1 MEKIKEYFFKHF
13 EKIIVAS
20 VLLGIVLINYFTPY
34 KMGFLNFFYLPI
46 IAAGYFL
53 GQRMAV
59 LTAVFCI
66 LIVAFF
72 LLLFPSSFFTAGI
85 NKTYIYV
92 SLGAW
97 SSFLILTSAA
107 IGYLYEE
114 KERKINDLRG
124 AYMGILEIL
133 SKYLESAD
141 RYTQGHSVRVA
152 HLSED
157 IARTMGLSALEV
169 ENVRAAAL
177 LHDIGKIEISLDVLH
192 KAAALTDEEKELMD
206 SHTEKGARILSL
218 VGGVLKEA
226 VPIVSAH
233 HKYFFEAEKPP
244 SEGKEEPARQ
254 KEPARKEELRAQEV
268 PLGAAI
274 IAVADAYDAMIT
286 DRPYRAGM
294 QPWQAFE
301 ELEKGAGKQFRPSV
315 VKAFK
320 KVLISKQKYRK

>member
-1 MEKIKEYFFKHF
+1 MEKIKEYFFNHF
-13 EKIIVAS
+13 EKIIVVS
-20 VLLGIVLINYFTPY
+20 ILLGIVLINYFTPY
-34 KMGFLNFFYLPI
+34 KIGFLNFFYLPI

-59 LTAVFCI
+59 LTAFFCI

-72 LLLFPSSFFTAGI
+72 LLLFPSSFFTAGT
-85 NKTYIYV
+85 NKTYIIV
-92 SLGAW
+92 SLVAW

-114 KERKINDLRG
+114 KERKIKELKS

-157 IARTMGLSALEV
+157 IARTMGLSPLEV

-192 KAAALTDEEKELMD
+192 KAAALTDDEKELMD
-206 SHTEKGARILSL
+206 QELYL
-218 VGGVLKEA
+218 LW
-226 VPIVSAH
+226 
-233 HKYFFEAEKPP
+233 
-244 SEGKEEPARQ
+244 EE
-254 KEPARKEELRAQEV
+254 
-268 PLGAAI
+268 
-274 IAVADAYDAMIT
+274 
-286 DRPYRAGM
+286 
-294 QPWQAFE
+294 
-301 ELEKGAGKQFRPSV
+301 S
-315 VKAFK
+315 
-320 KVLISKQKYRK
+320 

>member
-1 MEKIKEYFFKHF
+1 MEKIKEVFFKHF

-20 VLLGIVLINYFTPY
+20 ILLGIVLINYFTPY
-34 KMGFLNFFYLPI
+34 KIGFLNFFYLPI

-59 LTAVFCI
+59 LTSVFCI

-72 LLLFPSSFFTAGI
+72 LLLFPSSFFTAGT
-85 NKTYIYV
+85 NKTYIIV
-92 SLGAW
+92 SLAAW

-114 KERKINDLRG
+114 KERKIVDLRA

-157 IARTMGLSALEV
+157 IARTMGLSTLEV

-192 KAAALTDEEKELMD
+192 KAAALTDEEKKLMD
-206 SHTEKGARILSL
+206 SHTEKGARIISL

-233 HKYFFEAEKPP
+233 HKYFFDAKEPP
-244 SEGKEEPARQ
+244 SEGEEHDG
-254 KEPARKEELRAQEV
+254 KGV

-274 IAVADAYDAMIT
+274 IAVADSFDAMIT

-301 ELEKGAGKQFRPSV
+301 ELEKGAGKQFHPGV

-320 KVLISKQKYRK
+320 KVLISKQQYRR

>member
-1 MEKIKEYFFKHF
+1 VEKIKEYFFKHF
-13 EKIIVAS
+13 EKIIVVS
-20 VLLGIVLINYFTPY
+20 ILLGIVLINYFTPY
-34 KMGFLNFFYLPI
+34 KIGFLNFFYLPI

-59 LTAVFCI
+59 LTAVLSI

-85 NKTYIYV
+85 NKTYIIV
-92 SLGAW
+92 SLAAW
-97 SSFLILTSAA
+97 SSFLILTSAV

-114 KERKINDLRG
+114 KERKIIELRS

-169 ENVRAAAL
+169 ENVKAAAL

-192 KAAALTDEEKELMD
+192 KAAALTNEEKELMN
-206 SHTEKGARILSL
+206 SHSEKGARIISL

-226 VPIVSAH
+226 VPIVAAH
-233 HKYFFEAEKPP
+233 HKYFFETEKPP
-244 SEGKEEPARQ
+244 SENGEEHGGK
-254 KEPARKEELRAQEV
+254 EV

-274 IAVADAYDAMIT
+274 IAVADAFDAMVT

-301 ELEKGAGKQFRPSV
+301 EVEKGTGKQFHPGA

-320 KVLISKQKYRK
+320 KVLTSKHKYRK

>member
-1 MEKIKEYFFKHF
+1 
-13 EKIIVAS
+13 
-20 VLLGIVLINYFTPY
+20 
-34 KMGFLNFFYLPI
+34 
-46 IAAGYFL
+46 
-53 GQRMAV
+53 MAV

-233 HKYFFEAEKPP
+233 HKYFFEDEKPP
-244 SEGKEEPARQ
+244 SKEEEGAE
-254 KEPARKEELRAQEV
+254 KEV

-274 IAVADAYDAMIT
+274 IAVADAYDAMVT

-301 ELEKGAGKQFRPSV
+301 ELEKGAGKQFHPGA

-320 KVLISKQKYRK
+320 KVLTTKHKYRK

>member
-13 EKIIVAS
+13 EKIIVVS
-20 VLLGIVLINYFTPY
+20 ILLGIVLINYFTPY
-34 KMGFLNFFYLPI
+34 KIGFLNFFYLPI

-53 GQRMAV
+53 GKRMAV
-59 LTAVFCI
+59 LAAVLCI

-72 LLLFPSSFFTAGI
+72 ILLFPSSFFTAGI
-85 NKTYIYV
+85 NKTYIIV
-92 SLGAW
+92 SLVAW

-114 KERKINDLRG
+114 KEKKIKELRS

-152 HLSED
+152 HLSEN
-157 IARTMGLSALEV
+157 IARTMGLSPIEV

-192 KAAALTDEEKELMD
+192 KAAALTDEEKELMN
-206 SHTEKGARILSL
+206 SHSEKGARIISL

-226 VPIVSAH
+226 VPIVAAH
-233 HKYFFEAEKPP
+233 HKYFFETEKPP
-244 SEGKEEPARQ
+244 SENGGK
-254 KEPARKEELRAQEV
+254 EV

-274 IAVADAYDAMIT
+274 IAVADAFDAMVT

-301 ELEKGAGKQFRPSV
+301 QLEKGAGKQFHPGA

-320 KVLISKQKYRK
+320 KILSSKQKYRR

>member
-13 EKIIVAS
+13 EKIIVLS
-20 VLLGIVLINYFTPY
+20 ILVGIVLINYFTPY
-34 KMGFLNFFYLPI
+34 KIGFLNFFYLPI

-59 LTAVFCI
+59 LTAFFCI

-72 LLLFPSSFFTAGI
+72 LLLFPSSFFTAGT
-85 NKTYIYV
+85 NKTYIIV
-92 SLGAW
+92 SLVAW

-114 KERKINDLRG
+114 KEKKIKELKS

-157 IARTMGLSALEV
+157 IARTMGLSPLEV

-192 KAAALTDEEKELMD
+192 KAAALTDDEKELMD
-206 SHTEKGARILSL
+206 SHSEKGAKIISL

-233 HKYFFEAEKPP
+233 HKYFFETKKPL
-244 SEGKEEPARQ
+244 SDEE
-254 KEPARKEELRAQEV
+254 EHGRKEV
-268 PLGAAI
+268 PMGAAI
-274 IAVADAYDAMIT
+274 IAVADAFDAMVT

-301 ELEKGAGKQFRPSV
+301 EVEKGSGKQFHPGA

-320 KVLISKQKYRK
+320 KVLASTHKYRK

>member
-1 MEKIKEYFFKHF
+1 VEKIKEYFFKHF

-20 VLLGIVLINYFTPY
+20 ILLGIVLINYFTPY
-34 KMGFLNFFYLPI
+34 KIGFLNFFYLPI

-72 LLLFPSSFFTAGI
+72 LLIFPSSFFTAGT
-85 NKTYIYV
+85 NKTYIIV
-92 SLGAW
+92 SLAAW
-97 SSFLILTSAA
+97 SSFLILTSAV

-114 KERKINDLRG
+114 KERKINDLRA

-192 KAAALTDEEKELMD
+192 KAAALTDEEKELMN
-206 SHTEKGARILSL
+206 SHTEKGARIISL

-233 HKYFFEAEKPP
+233 HKYYFETKKPLSEDEESAAE
-244 SEGKEEPARQ
+244 
-254 KEPARKEELRAQEV
+254 EV

-294 QPWQAFE
+294 QPWQALE
-301 ELEKGAGKQFRPSV
+301 ELEKGAGKQFHPGA

-320 KVLISKQKYRK
+320 KVLTSKQKYRK

>member
-1 MEKIKEYFFKHF
+1 MEKIKEFIFKHF
-13 EKIIVAS
+13 EKIIVLS
-20 VLLGIVLINYFTPY
+20 ILLGIVLINYFTPY
-34 KMGFLNFFYLPI
+34 KIGFLNFFYLPI

-53 GQRMAV
+53 GKRMAV

-66 LIVAFF
+66 LVVTFF
-72 LLLFPSSFFTAGI
+72 LLLFPSSFFTAGT
-85 NKTYIYV
+85 NKTYIIV
-92 SLGAW
+92 SLLAW

-107 IGYLYEE
+107 LGYLYEE
-114 KERKINDLRG
+114 KEKKIKELRS

-157 IARTMGLSALEV
+157 IARNMRLSPLEV

-192 KAAALTDEEKELMD
+192 KAAALTDDEKELMD
-206 SHTEKGARILSL
+206 SHSEKGARIISL

-233 HKYFFEAEKPP
+233 HKYYFETAKPT
-244 SEGKEEPARQ
+244 SEKEEQVR
-254 KEPARKEELRAQEV
+254 RDV

-301 ELEKGAGKQFRPSV
+301 ELEKGAGKQFHPGA

-320 KVLISKQKYRK
+320 EVLTSKHKYRK

>member
-1 MEKIKEYFFKHF
+1 VEKIKEYFFKHF
-13 EKIIVAS
+13 EKIIVVS
-20 VLLGIVLINYFTPY
+20 ILLGIVLINYFTPY
-34 KMGFLNFFYLPI
+34 KIGFLNFFYLPI

-66 LIVAFF
+66 LIVAIF
-72 LLLFPSSFFTAGI
+72 LLLFPSSFFTAGT
-85 NKTYIYV
+85 NKTYIIV
-92 SLGAW
+92 SLAAW

-114 KERKINDLRG
+114 KERKINDLKA

-157 IARTMGLSALEV
+157 IARAMGLSTFEV

-206 SHTEKGARILSL
+206 SHTEKGARIISL

-233 HKYFFEAEKPP
+233 HKYFFETEKPS
-244 SEGKEEPARQ
+244 SEKREEHGGK
-254 KEPARKEELRAQEV
+254 EV

-274 IAVADAYDAMIT
+274 IAVADAYDAMVT

-301 ELEKGAGKQFRPSV
+301 ELEKGAGKQFHPGAVR
-315 VKAFK
+315 AFK
-320 KVLISKQKYRK
+320 KVLASKHKYRK

>member
-1 MEKIKEYFFKHF
+1 MEKIKERFFKHF

-20 VLLGIVLINYFTPY
+20 ILLGIVLINYFTPY
-34 KMGFLNFFYLPI
+34 KIGFLNFFYLPI
-46 IAAGYFL
+46 IVAGYFL
-53 GQRMAV
+53 GKRMAV

-72 LLLFPSSFFTAGI
+72 LLLFPSSFFTAGT
-85 NKTYIYV
+85 NKTYIIV
-92 SLGAW
+92 SLAAW
-97 SSFLILTSAA
+97 SSFLILTSAV

-114 KERKINDLRG
+114 KERKIKELRS

-177 LHDIGKIEISLDVLH
+177 LHDIEKIEISLDVLH
-192 KAAALTDEEKELMD
+192 KAAALTNEEKELMD
-206 SHTEKGARILSL
+206 SHSEKGARIISL

-233 HKYFFEAEKPP
+233 HRYFFETEKPP
-244 SEGKEEPARQ
+244 SKEEGHAS
-254 KEPARKEELRAQEV
+254 KDV
-268 PLGAAI
+268 PLEAAI

-286 DRPYRAGM
+286 DRSYRAGM

-301 ELEKGAGKQFRPSV
+301 ELEKGTGKQFHPGA

-320 KVLISKQKYRK
+320 KVLTSKQKYSK

>member
-1 MEKIKEYFFKHF
+1 MEKIKEYIFKHF
-13 EKIIVAS
+13 EKIIVVS
-20 VLLGIVLINYFTPY
+20 ILLGIVLINYFTPY

-53 GQRMAV
+53 GKRMAV

-72 LLLFPSSFFTAGI
+72 LLLFPSSFFTAGT
-85 NKTYIYV
+85 NKTYIIV
-92 SLGAW
+92 SLAAW

-114 KERKINDLRG
+114 KEKKIKELKS

-157 IARTMGLSALEV
+157 IARTMGLSPLEV
-169 ENVRAAAL
+169 ENIRAAAL

-192 KAAALTDEEKELMD
+192 KAAALTDDEKELMD
-206 SHTEKGARILSL
+206 SHSEKGARIISL

-233 HKYFFEAEKPP
+233 HKYFFETKKPL
-244 SEGKEEPARQ
+244 SDEEGHRGK
-254 KEPARKEELRAQEV
+254 EV

-274 IAVADAYDAMIT
+274 IAVADAFDAMVT

-301 ELEKGAGKQFRPSV
+301 EVEKGTGKQFHPGA

-320 KVLISKQKYRK
+320 KVLASKHKYRK

>member
-13 EKIIVAS
+13 EKIIVVS
-20 VLLGIVLINYFTPY
+20 ILLGIVLINYFTPY
-34 KMGFLNFFYLPI
+34 KIGFLNFFYLPI

-59 LTAVFCI
+59 LTAVLCI

-85 NKTYIYV
+85 NKTYIIV
-92 SLGAW
+92 SLVAW

-114 KERKINDLRG
+114 KERKIKELRS

-157 IARTMGLSALEV
+157 IARTMGLSPIEI

-192 KAAALTDEEKELMD
+192 KAAALTDEEKELMN
-206 SHTEKGARILSL
+206 SHSEKGARIISL

-226 VPIVSAH
+226 VPIVAAH
-233 HKYFFEAEKPP
+233 HKYFFEAEKLP
-244 SEGKEEPARQ
+244 SENGEGHGEK
-254 KEPARKEELRAQEV
+254 EV

-274 IAVADAYDAMIT
+274 IAVADAFDAMVT
-286 DRPYRAGM
+286 DRPYRAGL

-301 ELEKGAGKQFRPSV
+301 ELEKGAGKQFHPGA

-320 KVLISKQKYRK
+320 KILSSKQKYRR

>member
-13 EKIIVAS
+13 EKIIVVS
-20 VLLGIVLINYFTPY
+20 ILLGIVLINYFTPY
-34 KMGFLNFFYLPI
+34 KIGFLNFFYLPI

-59 LTAVFCI
+59 LTAVLCI

-85 NKTYIYV
+85 NKTYIIV
-92 SLGAW
+92 SLVAW

-114 KERKINDLRG
+114 KENKIKELRS

-157 IARTMGLSALEV
+157 IARTMGLSPLEV

-192 KAAALTDEEKELMD
+192 KAAALTDEEKELMN
-206 SHTEKGARILSL
+206 SHSEKGARIISL

-226 VPIVSAH
+226 VPIVAAH
-233 HKYFFEAEKPP
+233 HKYFFETEKPP
-244 SEGKEEPARQ
+244 SENGEERGGKRSSS
-254 KEPARKEELRAQEV
+254 
-268 PLGAAI
+268 GSS
-274 IAVADAYDAMIT
+274 YN
-286 DRPYRAGM
+286 
-294 QPWQAFE
+294 
-301 ELEKGAGKQFRPSV
+301 SCC
-315 VKAFK
+315 
-320 KVLISKQKYRK
+320 

>member
-1 MEKIKEYFFKHF
+1 M
-13 EKIIVAS
+13 
-20 VLLGIVLINYFTPY
+20 
-34 KMGFLNFFYLPI
+34 
-46 IAAGYFL
+46 
-53 GQRMAV
+53 
-59 LTAVFCI
+59 
-66 LIVAFF
+66 
-72 LLLFPSSFFTAGI
+72 
-85 NKTYIYV
+85 
-92 SLGAW
+92 
-97 SSFLILTSAA
+97 
-107 IGYLYEE
+107 YEE
-114 KERKINDLRG
+114 KEKTIKELRS

-157 IARTMGLSALEV
+157 IARTMELSALEV
-169 ENVRAAAL
+169 ENIRAAAL

-206 SHTEKGARILSL
+206 SHSEKGAKIISL

-233 HKYFFEAEKPP
+233 HKYFFETEKQSP
-244 SEGKEEPARQ
+244 EKGHVGK
-254 KEPARKEELRAQEV
+254 EV
-268 PLGAAI
+268 PLGAAV

-301 ELEKGAGKQFRPSV
+301 EVEKGAGKQFHPGA

-320 KVLISKQKYRK
+320 KVLTSKHKYRK

>member
-1 MEKIKEYFFKHF
+1 MEKIKEYAFKHF
-13 EKIIVAS
+13 EKIIVVS
-20 VLLGIVLINYFTPY
+20 ILIGIVLINYFTPY
-34 KMGFLNFFYLPI
+34 KIGFLNFFYLPI

-59 LTAVFCI
+59 LTAVSCI

-92 SLGAW
+92 SLAAW

-114 KERKINDLRG
+114 KERKINDLKA

-157 IARTMGLSALEV
+157 IARTMGLSPLDV

-192 KAAALTDEEKELMD
+192 KAAALTDDEKELMD
-206 SHTEKGARILSL
+206 SHTEKGAKIISL

-233 HKYFFEAEKPP
+233 HKYFFDANKHP
-244 SEGKEEPARQ
+244 SDEGKEHGG
-254 KEPARKEELRAQEV
+254 KEV
-268 PLGAAI
+268 PMGAAI
-274 IAVADAYDAMIT
+274 IAVADAYDAMVT

-301 ELEKGAGKQFRPSV
+301 EVEKGAGKQFHPGA

-320 KVLISKQKYRK
+320 KVLATKHKYRK

>member
-1 MEKIKEYFFKHF
+1 
-13 EKIIVAS
+13 
-20 VLLGIVLINYFTPY
+20 VLINYFTPY
-34 KMGFLNFFYLPI
+34 KIGFLNFFYLPI

-59 LTAVFCI
+59 LTAVLCI
-66 LIVAFF
+66 MIVAFF
-72 LLLFPSSFFTAGI
+72 LLLFPSSFFTAGV
-85 NKTYIYV
+85 NKTYIIV
-92 SLGAW
+92 SLAAW

-114 KERKINDLRG
+114 KERKISDLRG

-152 HLSED
+152 RLSED

-177 LHDIGKIEISLDVLH
+177 LHDIGKIEISLDVIH
-192 KAAALTDEEKELMD
+192 KAAAQLMD

-226 VPIVSAH
+226 VAIVSAH
-233 HKYFFEAEKPP
+233 HKYFFETEKPP
-244 SEGKEEPARQ
+244 SEKK
-254 KEPARKEELRAQEV
+254 KEPAGKDV

-274 IAVADAYDAMIT
+274 IAVADAYDSMTT

-301 ELEKGAGKQFRPSV
+301 ELEKGAGKQFHPGA

-320 KVLISKQKYRK
+320 KVLTSKQKYRT

>member
-1 MEKIKEYFFKHF
+1 VEKIKEYLFKHF
-13 EKIIVAS
+13 EKIIVVS
-20 VLLGIVLINYFTPY
+20 ILLGIVLINYFTPY
-34 KMGFLNFFYLPI
+34 KIGFLNFFYLPI

-66 LIVAFF
+66 LVVAFF
-72 LLLFPSSFFTAGI
+72 LLLFPSSFFTAGT
-85 NKTYIYV
+85 NKTYIIV
-92 SLGAW
+92 SLVAW

-114 KERKINDLRG
+114 KERKIKELRS

-157 IARTMGLSALEV
+157 IARTMGLSPIEV

-192 KAAALTDEEKELMD
+192 KAAALTDEEKELMN
-206 SHTEKGARILSL
+206 SHSEKGARIISL

-226 VPIVSAH
+226 VPIVAAH
-233 HKYFFEAEKPP
+233 HKYFFETEKPP
-244 SEGKEEPARQ
+244 SENGGK
-254 KEPARKEELRAQEV
+254 EV

-274 IAVADAYDAMIT
+274 IAVADAFDAMVT

-301 ELEKGAGKQFRPSV
+301 QLEKGAGKQFHPGA

-320 KVLISKQKYRK
+320 KILSSKQKYRR

>member
-1 MEKIKEYFFKHF
+1 MEKIKEYTFKHF
-13 EKIIVAS
+13 EKIIVVS
-20 VLLGIVLINYFTPY
+20 ILIGIVLINYFTPY

-53 GQRMAV
+53 GKRMAV

-72 LLLFPSSFFTAGI
+72 LLLFPSSFFTAGT
-85 NKTYIYV
+85 NKTYIIV
-92 SLGAW
+92 SLAAW

-114 KERKINDLRG
+114 KEKKIKELRS

-157 IARTMGLSALEV
+157 IARTMGLSPLEV

-206 SHTEKGARILSL
+206 SHSEKGARIISL

-233 HKYFFEAEKPP
+233 HKYFFETEKPP
-244 SEGKEEPARQ
+244 SENGTEHT
-254 KEPARKEELRAQEV
+254 RKEV

-274 IAVADAYDAMIT
+274 IAVADAYDAMVT

-301 ELEKGAGKQFRPSV
+301 EVEKGTGKQFHPGA

-320 KVLISKQKYRK
+320 KVLATKHKYRK

>member
-1 MEKIKEYFFKHF
+1 VEKIKEYFFKHF

-34 KMGFLNFFYLPI
+34 KIGFLNFFYLPI

-59 LTAVFCI
+59 LTAVLCI

-72 LLLFPSSFFTAGI
+72 LLLFPSSFFTAET
-85 NKTYIYV
+85 NKTYIIV
-92 SLGAW
+92 SLAAW

-107 IGYLYEE
+107 IGYLYDE
-114 KERKINDLRG
+114 KERKIKDLKG

-152 HLSED
+152 HLSEE
-157 IARTMGLSALEV
+157 IAHAMGLPALEV

-177 LHDIGKIEISLDVLH
+177 LHDIGKIEISLDVLQ
-192 KAAALTDEEKELMD
+192 KAAALTDEERELMN

-226 VPIVSAH
+226 VTIVSAH
-233 HKYFFEAEKPP
+233 HKYFFETEKPA
-244 SEGKEEPARQ
+244 SEGK
-254 KEPARKEELRAQEV
+254 KEPGGKDV

-286 DRPYRAGM
+286 DRPYRAGL
-294 QPWQAFE
+294 QPWQALE
-301 ELEKGAGKQFRPSV
+301 ELEKGAGKQFHPGV
-315 VKAFK
+315 VKAIK
-320 KVLISKQKYRK
+320 QVLMSMQKYRK

>member
-1 MEKIKEYFFKHF
+1 
-13 EKIIVAS
+13 
-20 VLLGIVLINYFTPY
+20 
-34 KMGFLNFFYLPI
+34 
-46 IAAGYFL
+46 
-53 GQRMAV
+53 
-59 LTAVFCI
+59 
-66 LIVAFF
+66 
-72 LLLFPSSFFTAGI
+72 
-85 NKTYIYV
+85 
-92 SLGAW
+92 
-97 SSFLILTSAA
+97 
-107 IGYLYEE
+107 LYEE
-114 KERKINDLRG
+114 KEKKIKELRS

-157 IARTMGLSALEV
+157 IARTMGLPPLEV

-206 SHTEKGARILSL
+206 SHSEKGARIISL

-233 HKYFFEAEKPP
+233 HKYFFEAKKPH
-244 SEGKEEPARQ
+244 SDEEGHGGK
-254 KEPARKEELRAQEV
+254 EV

-274 IAVADAYDAMIT
+274 IAVADAFDAMVT
-286 DRPYRAGM
+286 DRPYRSGM

-301 ELEKGAGKQFRPSV
+301 EVEKGSGKQFHPGAV
-315 VKAFK
+315 IAFK
-320 KVLISKQKYRK
+320 KVLASKHKYRK